1 MISKIRTL
9 AFIIMSISISTFTQ
23 AQNSVPVP
31 QQPSSGASVPP
42 VVSETTPAP
51 TSRAPQPV
59 QYSAD
64 KMYMDQM
71 TSLNDV
77 YTPGMMR
84 SIGGLN
90 FIVPATQMKTEDRLV
105 IERDMR
111 IMSHI
116 FDQVLRKPQMIGG
129 VFTVMDDF
137 FGRDSHVTQTLF
149 VDGYGALFFIK
160 VNLPL
165 TGSSEPP
172 KEEEREKTEE
182 HSDAIWK
189 RAEQEL
195 YSPQSLNPDNRSDQ
209 EFDAEKIEVLK
220 EDLVEGLKHAAN
232 IQALKPDN
240 WVILT
245 VVGKA
250 QPTAKRLEW
259 QFQNNN
265 WRPSQVNARRV
276 TFQPSILTI
285 RAKKSDID
293 AFSKGELNLD
303 QFTEKTQVFIQ

>member
-1 MISKIRTL
+1 MMSKIRTL
-9 AFIIMSISISTFTQ
+9 VFFIMSISISNFTQ
-23 AQNSVPVP
+23 AQNAVTVP
-31 QQPSSGASVPP
+31 QQTTSGASVPP
-42 VVSETTPAP
+42 TVSETTPAP
-51 TSRAPQPV
+51 TSITLQPA
-59 QYSAD
+59 QYSSD
-64 KMYMDQM
+64 EMYMDQM
-71 TSLNDV
+71 MAMNDV

-84 SIGGLN
+84 SIGGMN
-90 FIVPATQMKTEDRLV
+90 FIIPASQMKAEDRLV

-165 TGSSEPP
+165 TGSSESP
-172 KEEEREKTEE
+172 KGKESEQTEE
-182 HSDAIWK
+182 HTDTIWK

-195 YSPQSLNPDNRSDQ
+195 YSPQNLDNNRSDQ
-209 EFDAEKIEVLK
+209 EYDADKIEVLK
-220 EDLVEGLKHAAN
+220 KDLVEGLKHATN

-303 QFTEKTQVFIQ
+303 QFAKQTQVFIQ